1 MKEKLLAALKAKYK
15 SLGFSDKAIN
25 GVLGYLEKTVTEED
39 KIDEAVDGVEDLLKA
54 FQAEVDSRVSKAV
67 ETAKAK
73 PAGDPQKKEGDDPK
87 QDNPANPP
95 ADTPE
100 WAKGLLTTVQ
110 TLTQEINTLKSG
122 KTADTRKSQLEEA
135 LKDSSDAFKNTTLKA
150 FGRMQFKD
158 DEEFNAYLE
167 EVKTDSADFVQT
179 EANNG
184 LSQSKPPV
192 KSNGGNSKVATKE
205 EAKTIVDSIM

>member
-15 SLGFSDKAIN
+15 SLGFSDKAIA

-54 FQAEVDSRVSKAV
+54 FQAEVDSRVSTAV
-67 ETAKAK
+67 AKAK
-73 PAGDPQKKEGDDPK
+73 APAGDPQKKEGNDPNP
-87 QDNPANPP
+87 DTPANPP
-95 ADTPE
+95 ADAPE

-110 TLTQEINTLKSG
+110 TLAQEVSTLKSG
-122 KTADTRKSQLEEA
+122 KTADTRKSQLEDA
-135 LKDSSDAFKNTTLKA
+135 LKDSSDAFKKITLKN
-150 FGRMQFKD
+150 FDLMNFD
-158 DEEFNAYLE
+158 TDEKFNAFLE
-167 EVKTDSADFVQT
+167 SVKEDSADFVQT

-192 KSNGGNSKVATKE
+192 KSNGSNTKTASKE
-205 EAKTIVDSIM
+205 EIDRLVKNIG